1 MNTEDIIKELSDL
14 VQLDIDAFHAYSQ
27 ALKNIYHQAI
37 SDQIKS
43 FQADHMEHVNNLSRE
58 ITRMGGQPPEF
69 SQDFKGY
76 LIEGFTSLRSVTGTE
91 GALKAMKTNETLTN
105 KTYESA
111 VKKEFTPE
119 IKTILEK
126 NYDDEKRHLKYIED
140 AINTEAWNK

>member
-14 VQLDIDAFHAYSQ
+14 AQLDIDAFHAYSQ
-27 ALKNIYHQAI
+27 ALKNIDHQTI
-37 SDQIKS
+37 SNQIKD
-43 FQADHMEHVNNLSRE
+43 FQNDHMEHINVLSRE
-58 ITRMGGQPPEF
+58 ITKMGGQAPEF

-91 GALKAMKTNETLTN
+91 GALKAMKMNETLTN

-111 VKKEFTPE
+111 VNKEFPAE

-126 NYDDEKRHLKYIED
+126 NYGDEKRHLKYIED
-140 AINTEAWNK
+140 VIDTEAWKK